1 MKKLWTLCT
10 CCLSVGM
17 MWAQTGNW
25 TDEGNYDTSW
35 WDGNNRPEYHISTA
49 EQLAG
54 LSYLSSQGRTFPASR
69 IILDNDLD
77 MEAHYW
83 VPIEEFTGF
92 FDGNGHTL
100 SGIHVQNIYGNSG
113 FIATLKGYAR
123 DYTRGT
129 VYNLTLDETCELA
142 SAGLNSTATVG
153 GIVGEAAT
161 YTTIAACR
169 FLGKITFDDH
179 RGELT
184 IGGIVGS
191 TKGTVNSCR
200 NEGAITVKV
209 SQKGS
214 AEAGGIVGVCNGKDI
229 RITNCINQATL
240 SGTSASYQSEG
251 IELAGIVATNFSGST
266 INGCLNEGEV
276 NIRFSSSQTIYSPFS
291 AAGITTSNYGLVIN
305 SGNTGR
311 IAVQSDMKAT
321 VGGISSHNSGSIVN
335 SYNIGAIACIGR
347 KGQTF
352 YNNGGGITGVFQYS
366 TIGITPL
373 IYGCYNSGTVS
384 STGSEEQIG
393 SIAGDAS
400 YLIDKYNVP
409 TRIRNT
415 YYSTETGKS
424 IGNDYY
430 QQSQYILGV
439 FDMKGKDFRQD
450 LNEAAQAYNDTATAD
465 KCHAWTGDNYTLPHF
480 RTADVFSTGTDYYT
494 AHLERITPNPDN
506 VPSNMVL
513 KYKKTTETDYTEI
526 PWSGTETDIEV
537 SPDTEYEYLL
547 AWEENGME
555 NLMPSKKFKTG
566 NLFEELSAQPT
577 RTTADLLALIKGD
590 PAKVK
595 NVSFEVGIGHP
606 LEEGYKIIAVV
617 DGSPMDETG
626 FVRATV
632 TGLQGNTSYC
642 MRAIV
647 KTEHETIY
655 SSARFFT
662 TKNTGVLC
670 HTIEL
675 NATQTRITALH
686 TLDTDKIEGTLK
698 ESGCYY
704 VPFDTLEKHNWAWND
719 MTLWTKVKGEPS
731 THGID
736 KNVFKTTISGLI
748 EGTKYS
754 IKHYAIVN
762 IPNEGDIEETFYN
775 NLGDLYPT
783 LPVKVSWALKEA
795 TQTTATLVCRFD
807 TGDATVIEKGLD
819 LNGKHYVLN
828 GKDSLVTLTG
838 LYPGGYYSPTAYVKT
853 PHGTY
858 ASGWNSFSTLR
869 VTVGGNV
876 VEALQTSA
884 LVTVSSDLADPSAIT
899 ASGVE
904 WKVGNETFRK
914 EGTPCRLTDLPAH
927 ATVSYRTFIQIGT
940 NSTYSEWNTFTTQP
954 ISATIEAADACSHT
968 SATLHALTA
977 CDTYSDAQFGFE
989 WRKYDAPDLVP
1000 SNTVLAQ
1007 PPVDGKL
1014 AFSLRSLTPS
1024 TYYKYRAFVKYQEK
1038 EYFSEWIGFGT
1049 ADAFVLF
1056 PPTVQTITITSPD
1069 GTSVT
1074 LMGYIISGS
1083 EEILQKGFEYWTE
1096 DIARSYA
1103 DKQTVIVDGEKMKAE
1118 LHDLKPYTTYK
1129 YRSFAK
1135 TASGTTYGEEQ
1146 TFTTGGASSI
1156 AASEAGKFSVHLT
1169 PNPVRESATLVV
1181 DHTQDGTVVYRIY
1194 SLRGNL
1200 IKHEE
1205 IAAQNGKTEIPVYAH
1220 DYTHG
1225 TYLIQVI
1232 YKDYKETIKM
1242 LVK

>member
-1 MKKLWTLCT
+1 M
-10 CCLSVGM
+10 
-17 MWAQTGNW
+17 
-25 TDEGNYDTSW
+25 
-35 WDGNNRPEYHISTA
+35 
-49 EQLAG
+49 
-54 LSYLSSQGRTFPASR
+54 
-69 IILDNDLD
+69 
-77 MEAHYW
+77 
-83 VPIEEFTGF
+83 
-92 FDGNGHTL
+92 
-100 SGIHVQNIYGNSG
+100 
-113 FIATLKGYAR
+113 
-123 DYTRGT
+123 
-129 VYNLTLDETCELA
+129 
-142 SAGLNSTATVG
+142 
-153 GIVGEAAT
+153 
-161 YTTIAACR
+161 
-169 FLGKITFDDH
+169 
-179 RGELT
+179 
-184 IGGIVGS
+184 
-191 TKGTVNSCR
+191 
-200 NEGAITVKV
+200 
-209 SQKGS
+209 
-214 AEAGGIVGVCNGKDI
+214 
-229 RITNCINQATL
+229 
-240 SGTSASYQSEG
+240 
-251 IELAGIVATNFSGST
+251 
-266 INGCLNEGEV
+266 
-276 NIRFSSSQTIYSPFS
+276 
-291 AAGITTSNYGLVIN
+291 
-305 SGNTGR
+305 
-311 IAVQSDMKAT
+311 
-321 VGGISSHNSGSIVN
+321 
-335 SYNIGAIACIGR
+335 
-347 KGQTF
+347 
-352 YNNGGGITGVFQYS
+352 
-366 TIGITPL
+366 
-373 IYGCYNSGTVS
+373 
-384 STGSEEQIG
+384 
-393 SIAGDAS
+393 
-400 YLIDKYNVP
+400 
-409 TRIRNT
+409 
-415 YYSTETGKS
+415 
-424 IGNDYY
+424 
-430 QQSQYILGV
+430 
-439 FDMKGKDFRQD
+439 
-450 LNEAAQAYNDTATAD
+450 
-465 KCHAWTGDNYTLPHF
+465 
-480 RTADVFSTGTDYYT
+480 
-494 AHLERITPNPDN
+494 
-506 VPSNMVL
+506 
-513 KYKKTTETDYTEI
+513 
-526 PWSGTETDIEV
+526 
-537 SPDTEYEYLL
+537 
-547 AWEENGME
+547 
-555 NLMPSKKFKTG
+555 
-566 NLFEELSAQPT
+566 
-577 RTTADLLALIKGD
+577 
-590 PAKVK
+590 
-595 NVSFEVGIGHP
+595 
-606 LEEGYKIIAVV
+606 
-617 DGSPMDETG
+617 
-626 FVRATV
+626 
-632 TGLQGNTSYC
+632 
-642 MRAIV
+642 
-647 KTEHETIY
+647 
-655 SSARFFT
+655 
-662 TKNTGVLC
+662 
-670 HTIEL
+670 
-675 NATQTRITALH
+675 
-686 TLDTDKIEGTLK
+686 
-698 ESGCYY
+698 
-704 VPFDTLEKHNWAWND
+704 
-719 MTLWTKVKGEPS
+719 
-731 THGID
+731 
-736 KNVFKTTISGLI
+736 
-748 EGTKYS
+748 
-754 IKHYAIVN
+754 
-762 IPNEGDIEETFYN
+762 
-775 NLGDLYPT
+775 
-783 LPVKVSWALKEA
+783 
-795 TQTTATLVCRFD
+795 
-807 TGDATVIEKGLD
+807 
-819 LNGKHYVLN
+819 NGKHYVLN

-940 NSTYSEWNTFTTQP
+940 NSTYSEWNTFTKQP

>member
-1 MKKLWTLCT
+1 M
-10 CCLSVGM
+10 
-17 MWAQTGNW
+17 
-25 TDEGNYDTSW
+25 
-35 WDGNNRPEYHISTA
+35 
-49 EQLAG
+49 
-54 LSYLSSQGRTFPASR
+54 
-69 IILDNDLD
+69 
-77 MEAHYW
+77 
-83 VPIEEFTGF
+83 
-92 FDGNGHTL
+92 
-100 SGIHVQNIYGNSG
+100 
-113 FIATLKGYAR
+113 
-123 DYTRGT
+123 
-129 VYNLTLDETCELA
+129 
-142 SAGLNSTATVG
+142 
-153 GIVGEAAT
+153 
-161 YTTIAACR
+161 
-169 FLGKITFDDH
+169 
-179 RGELT
+179 
-184 IGGIVGS
+184 
-191 TKGTVNSCR
+191 
-200 NEGAITVKV
+200 
-209 SQKGS
+209 
-214 AEAGGIVGVCNGKDI
+214 
-229 RITNCINQATL
+229 
-240 SGTSASYQSEG
+240 
-251 IELAGIVATNFSGST
+251 
-266 INGCLNEGEV
+266 
-276 NIRFSSSQTIYSPFS
+276 
-291 AAGITTSNYGLVIN
+291 
-305 SGNTGR
+305 
-311 IAVQSDMKAT
+311 
-321 VGGISSHNSGSIVN
+321 
-335 SYNIGAIACIGR
+335 
-347 KGQTF
+347 
-352 YNNGGGITGVFQYS
+352 
-366 TIGITPL
+366 
-373 IYGCYNSGTVS
+373 
-384 STGSEEQIG
+384 
-393 SIAGDAS
+393 
-400 YLIDKYNVP
+400 
-409 TRIRNT
+409 
-415 YYSTETGKS
+415 
-424 IGNDYY
+424 
-430 QQSQYILGV
+430 
-439 FDMKGKDFRQD
+439 
-450 LNEAAQAYNDTATAD
+450 
-465 KCHAWTGDNYTLPHF
+465 
-480 RTADVFSTGTDYYT
+480 
-494 AHLERITPNPDN
+494 
-506 VPSNMVL
+506 
-513 KYKKTTETDYTEI
+513 
-526 PWSGTETDIEV
+526 
-537 SPDTEYEYLL
+537 
-547 AWEENGME
+547 
-555 NLMPSKKFKTG
+555 
-566 NLFEELSAQPT
+566 
-577 RTTADLLALIKGD
+577 
-590 PAKVK
+590 
-595 NVSFEVGIGHP
+595 GIGHP

-632 TGLQGNTSYC
+632 TGLQGNMSYC

-731 THGID
+731 
-736 KNVFKTTISGLI
+736 
-748 EGTKYS
+748 
-754 IKHYAIVN
+754 
-762 IPNEGDIEETFYN
+762 
-775 NLGDLYPT
+775 
-783 LPVKVSWALKEA
+783 WALKEA

-819 LNGKHYVLN
+819 LNGEHYVLN

-858 ASGWNSFSTLR
+858 TSGWNSFSTLQ

-884 LVTVSSDLADPSAIT
+884 LVTVSSDLAEPSAIT

-1181 DHTQDGTVVYRIY
+1181 DHTQDGTVIYRIY

-1225 TYLIQVI
+1225 TYLIQVT